1 MFKAKTGWCGGVK
14 PDIKF
19 VKGGVT
25 YLLDIG
31 FSNNA
36 DVYYKAK
43 KKKYDESTEYK
54 NGKVVPIIF

>member
-14 PDIKF
+14 PDITF

-36 DVYYKAK
+36 DIYYKAK